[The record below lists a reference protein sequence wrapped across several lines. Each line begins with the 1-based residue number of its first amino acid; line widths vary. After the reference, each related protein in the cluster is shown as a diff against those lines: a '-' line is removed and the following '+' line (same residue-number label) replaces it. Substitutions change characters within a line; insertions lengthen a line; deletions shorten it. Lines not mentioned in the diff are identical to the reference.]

1 MNTIFVPIEQIKTFS
16 LKPLEEKK
24 FMKDYRMEG
33 KYDIFTINNKKRL
46 IKPVNGDAMLYY
58 VIN

>member
-1 MNTIFVPIEQIKTFS
+1 MNTIFVPIEQIKTFL

-24 FMKDYRMEG
+24 IMKDYRMEG